1 MNGGLVAAATKA
13 RGRLDGI
20 TDVSISE
27 DADTAEAATASAAAS
42 AVALLSVLSKLLAV
56 GSVDDTPIDS
66 GEDVVMIEVLESVEV
81 VNCLIAITFSFSLYG
96 SQRNK

>member
-1 MNGGLVAAATKA
+1 MNGGLVAAAKA

-27 DADTAEAATASAAAS
+27 EADTAVAATASAAAV
-42 AVALLSVLSKLLAV
+42 AALLSVLSKLLAV
-56 GSVDDTPIDS
+56 GSVADAPIDR
-66 GEDVVMIEVLESVEV
+66 GEDVVMIEVLESVVV

>member
-1 MNGGLVAAATKA
+1 MNGGLVAAAAAAKA

-27 DADTAEAATASAAAS
+27 EADAAVAATASAA

-56 GSVDDTPIDS
+56 GSVAPIDR
-66 GEDVVMIEVLESVEV
+66 GEDVVMIEVLESVVV

>member
-56 GSVDDTPIDS
+56 GSVAPIDR

-81 VNCLIAITFSFSLYG
+81 VNCLIAITFSLSLYG

>member
-56 GSVDDTPIDS
+56 GSVAPIDR
-66 GEDVVMIEVLESVEV
+66 GEDVVMIEVLESVVV